1 MVMLM
6 AKVRKVPQRMCVGCR
21 EMKNKKELIRI
32 VRNSEGILELDTT
45 GKKPGR
51 GAYICP
57 DVACF
62 NQAIKSKSIQKALEK
77 ELPPELQENIK
88 NQIEAM
94 RSS

>member
-57 DVACF
+57 DVDCF
-62 NQAIKSKSIQKALEK
+62 NQAIKGKSIQKALEQD
-77 ELPPELQENIK
+77 LSTDLQESIK
-88 NQIEAM
+88 QQIEGM